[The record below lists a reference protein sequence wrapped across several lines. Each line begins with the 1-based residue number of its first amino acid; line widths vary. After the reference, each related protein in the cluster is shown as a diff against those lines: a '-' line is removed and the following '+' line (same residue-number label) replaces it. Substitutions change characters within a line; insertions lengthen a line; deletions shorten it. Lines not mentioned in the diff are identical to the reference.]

1 MGLILPQMVNIRISN
16 STHKYYESK
25 GYGNGR
31 ALKQGEVICVNV
43 LDLPVGSIAMVKCK
57 CDVCG
62 KIFEKWYRTVA
73 ETKNKLL
80 ICGDRYCINRK
91 TEDTCIKQY
100 NVKSTNKLKEVQDKQ
115 HETCKKNYG
124 VEHPAQSQIVQSK
137 MKKTCQQKYGGN
149 SPMSSNKVKDKV
161 KATNKERYGV
171 ENVFQSEE
179 HKAKIRETCSIKYGV
194 EHAIQSEEIQR
205 KIYDK
210 YKSNG
215 HTYKCSTQQAYL
227 SKLLNGEL
235 NIPLVG
241 YWADI
246 ILENEKI
253 DLEYDGGAHRA
264 NCDFYHKITS
274 EEFDL
279 KERKREE
286 DIYERGYKTIRI
298 ISKKDKIPSD
308 EVILNL
314 IDEFKNFDFKVIRIN
329 IDEGTIHKDYTEKW
343 NYDFGELRRI
353 TKKSLEKFENN
364 DDKSTN

>member
-1 MGLILPQMVNIRISN
+1 MGLILPQKVNVKISN

-43 LDLPVGSIAMVKCK
+43 VDLPVGSIAMVKCK

-62 KIFEKWYRTVA
+62 KIFEKWYRTVV
-73 ETKNKLL
+73 ETKDKLL
-80 ICGDRYCINRK
+80 ICGDRYCINKK
-91 TEDTCIKQY
+91 TENTCIKQY
-100 NVKSTNKLKEVQDKQ
+100 NVKSTSQLKEVKD
-115 HETCKKNYG
+115 
-124 VEHPAQSQIVQSK
+124 K
-137 MKKTCQQKYGGN
+137 MKKTNNKKYGGN
-149 SPMSSNKVKDKV
+149 APACSEKVREKMKQTTHERFGCEYAMQSEEIKKKVKL
-161 KATNKERYGV
+161 TNEERYGV

-298 ISKKDKIPSD
+298 ISKRDKIPSD

-314 IDEFKNFDFKVIRIN
+314 IDEFKNSDFKVIRIN

-364 DDKSTN
+364 NDESAS

>member
-1 MGLILPQMVNIRISN
+1 MGLILPQTVDVKISN

-73 ETKNKLL
+73 ATKDKLL
-80 ICGDRYCINRK
+80 ICGDRYCINKK
-91 TEDTCIKQY
+91 TENTCIKQY
-100 NVKSTNKLKEVQDKQ
+100 NVKSTSQLKEVKD
-115 HETCKKNYG
+115 
-124 VEHPAQSQIVQSK
+124 K
-137 MKKTCQQKYGGN
+137 MKKTNNKKYGGN
-149 SPMSSNKVKDKV
+149 APACSEKVREKMKQTTFEHLGCEYASQSEEV
-161 KATNKERYGV
+161 QEKIKLTNKERYGV
-171 ENVFQSEE
+171 EYACQSEE
-179 HKAKIRETCSIKYGV
+179 CKAKVKQTCSIKYGV
-194 EHAIQSEEIQR
+194 ECSLQSEEAQR
-205 KIYDK
+205 KIYEK

-286 DIYERGYKTIRI
+286 NIYQRGYKTIRI

-314 IDEFKNFDFKVIRIN
+314 IDEFKNSDFKVIRIN
-329 IDEGTIHKDYTEKW
+329 IDESTIYKDYTEKW
-343 NYDFGELRRI
+343 NYNFGKLRNI
-353 TKKSLEKFENN
+353 TRKDLEKFENN
-364 DDKSTN
+364 SDTSAS

>member
-1 MGLILPQMVNIRISN
+1 MNVKISN
-16 STHKYYESK
+16 STHKYYESR

-73 ETKNKLL
+73 ETKDKLL
-80 ICGDRYCINRK
+80 ICGDRYCINKK

-100 NVKSTNKLKEVQDKQ
+100 NVKSTNKLKEVQNKQ
-115 HETCKKNYG
+115 HKTCKKNYG
-124 VEHPAQSQIVQSK
+124 VEHPAQSQIVQNK
-137 MKKTCQQKYGGN
+137 MK
-149 SPMSSNKVKDKV
+149 
-161 KATNKERYGV
+161 
-171 ENVFQSEE
+171 
-179 HKAKIRETCSIKYGV
+179 ETCEARFGCEY
-194 EHAIQSEEIQR
+194 ATQSEEIQR
-205 KIYDK
+205 KIYEK

-227 SKLLNGEL
+227 SKLFNGEL
-235 NIPLVG
+235 NIPLAG

-286 DIYERGYKTIRI
+286 SIYKRGYKTIRI
-298 ISKKDKIPSD
+298 ISKKDKLPSD

-314 IDEFKNFDFKVIRIN
+314 INELKNSDFRVIRIY
-329 IDEGTIHKDYTEKW
+329 IDEGTIHKDYNEKW
-343 NYDFGELRRI
+343 YCNFGKLRKI

-364 DDKSTN
+364 DNKSAN